1 VSLTIDITVNHK
13 YIMMSLMLL
22 AVPAA
27 HFLVWLFERAGGWP
41 KIVACALLFALT
53 ITGIYD
59 LRTVIRKNDIKQGRF
74 LTLSEDD
81 PVTEW
86 ISENAT
92 SQDIFLSPYYS
103 LNNVVMGGA
112 MLYYGWPYYA
122 WSAGYDTLT
131 RDRKVK
137 EMYESSTSE
146 ELITQ
151 VRENNIRFIIV
162 DRDARTST
170 EYKVN
175 EAVISMTFEPVY
187 NDGSTIIYDTTKFL
201 QHTIPDIEYNN
212 DGEALQGTEE

>member
-1 VSLTIDITVNHK
+1 
-13 YIMMSLMLL
+13 
-22 AVPAA
+22 
-27 HFLVWLFERAGGWP
+27 
-41 KIVACALLFALT
+41 
-53 ITGIYD
+53 
-59 LRTVIRKNDIKQGRF
+59 
-74 LTLSEDD
+74 
-81 PVTEW
+81 
-86 ISENAT
+86 
-92 SQDIFLSPYYS
+92 
-103 LNNVVMGGA
+103 MGGA

-122 WSAGYDTLT
+122 WSAGYDTPT